1 MIPVRSELLLPARI
15 PRLGVGAANVAT
27 DDPRGL
33 PQFSERPLNIGNFE
47 SAVLPI
53 CRCVIGAQTIQ
64 VDCNVNVLVA
74 QIRCELFEL
83 VTPILAQDRARTLS
97 IFDRPIV
104 GPRMNFEP
112 AGALRAAIRENV
124 VRPPTF
130 EISAAPNRDVLDMR
144 QLERAIDPTA
154 ARPFR
159 RRDRPVRM
167 IIERNKNEG
176 LVASSQPKRAQVM
189 EVARTIEC
197 EWRKPCTQF
206 AIKFFNDPFRR
217 AEAKLRTPLASIERR
232 QLRRRISP
240 RVVEI

>member
-1 MIPVRSELLLPARI
+1 MIPVRSELLFPARI

-47 SAVLPI
+47 SAILPI
-53 CRCVIGAQTIQ
+53 RRRIIRAQTIQ
-64 VDCNVNVLVA
+64 VDCDVNVLVA

-83 VTPILAQDRARTLS
+83 VTPILAQDRARALS
-97 IFDRPIV
+97 IFDWPIV
-104 GPRMNFEP
+104 GPGMNFEP

-130 EISAAPNRDVLDMR
+130 EISAAPNRDMLHMR
-144 QLERAIDPTA
+144 QLERAINPTA

-159 RRDRPVRM
+159 RSDRPVRM
-167 IIERNKNEG
+167 IVERNENER

-189 EVARTIEC
+189 EIAGTVKRERRHVRAGRALRLE
-197 EWRKPCTQF
+197 F
-206 AIKFFNDPFRR
+206 AIKFLDEARR
-217 AEAKLRTPLASIERR
+217 RTEAKSRAPLER
-232 QLRRRISP
+232 
-240 RVVEI
+240 VDDG